1 MRVGTV
7 GTGQKVQKWA
17 VFKHLNSAV
26 GLYTLQNFEYGPSSC
41 KCSERAEVTECG
53 IILE

>member
-1 MRVGTV
+1 MRVGTF

-26 GLYTLQNFEYGPSSC
+26 GFYTLQNFEYHQAANVRSVP
-41 KCSERAEVTECG
+41 KRPNAV
-53 IILE
+53 LF